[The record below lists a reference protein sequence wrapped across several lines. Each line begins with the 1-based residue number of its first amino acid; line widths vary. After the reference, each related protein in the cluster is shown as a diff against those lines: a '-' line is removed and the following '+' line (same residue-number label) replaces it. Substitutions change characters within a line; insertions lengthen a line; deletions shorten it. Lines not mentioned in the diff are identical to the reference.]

1 MIQTIAVP
9 TSSGVPPAKENLM
22 RIVQTISASAITIV
36 LAMST
41 ASAQQAIK
49 GVVTAIDEPG
59 GTISIQ
65 QTTSGTVGASG
76 GAATDSY
83 RVQDGLLFNAVHLG
97 DKVAI
102 SVETLE
108 GAKTITRLDKE

>member
-1 MIQTIAVP
+1 MKIIQTVSAYAV
-9 TSSGVPPAKENLM
+9 M
-22 RIVQTISASAITIV
+22 IS
-36 LAMST
+36 LAAST

-49 GVVTAIDEPG
+49 GTVTGIDEPA

-65 QTTSGTVGASG
+65 QKSSGTVGG

-83 RVQDGLLFNAVHLG
+83 RVKDGLLFNAVHLG

-102 SVETLE
+102 SIETID

>member
-1 MIQTIAVP
+1 
-9 TSSGVPPAKENLM
+9 M
-22 RIVQTISASAITIV
+22 RIVQTISTCAATIV
-36 LAMST
+36 LAMSV

-49 GVVTAIDEPG
+49 GVVTGIDEPA

-65 QTTSGTVGASG
+65 QSASGTVGTGG

-83 RVQDGLLFNAVHLG
+83 RVKDGLLFNAVHLG

-102 SVETLE
+102 SVETID

>member
-1 MIQTIAVP
+1 M
-9 TSSGVPPAKENLM
+9 K
-22 RIVQTISASAITIV
+22 IVQTVSACALTIV
-36 LAMST
+36 LAMSS

-49 GVVTAIDEPG
+49 GVVTGIDEPA

-65 QTTSGTVGASG
+65 QTASGTVGAG
-76 GAATDSY
+76 GAATESY
-83 RVQDGLLFNAVHLG
+83 RVNDGLLFNAVHLG

-102 SVETLE
+102 SVETIN

>member
-1 MIQTIAVP
+1 M
-9 TSSGVPPAKENLM
+9 K
-22 RIVQTISASAITIV
+22 IVQTISACAMTIV

-41 ASAQQAIK
+41 ASAQQAMK
-49 GVVTAIDEPG
+49 GVVTGFDEPA

-65 QTTSGTVGASG
+65 QTPSGTVGTGA
-76 GAATDSY
+76 AATDSY

-102 SVETLE
+102 SVETIE
-108 GAKTITRLDKE
+108 G

>member
-1 MIQTIAVP
+1 M
-9 TSSGVPPAKENLM
+9 K
-22 RIVQTISASAITIV
+22 IVQTISACAVTIV
-36 LAMST
+36 LAMSM
-41 ASAQQAIK
+41 ASAQQAMK
-49 GVVTAIDEPG
+49 GVVTGIDEPA

-65 QTTSGTVGASG
+65 QTSSGTVGAS

-83 RVQDGLLFNAVHLG
+83 RVKDGLLFNAVRPG

-102 SVETLE
+102 SVETID

>member
-1 MIQTIAVP
+1 M
-9 TSSGVPPAKENLM
+9 K
-22 RIVQTISASAITIV
+22 IVQTISACAMTIV
-36 LAMST
+36 FAMSI

-49 GVVTAIDEPG
+49 GVVSGIDEPA

-65 QTTSGTVGASG
+65 QGSGTVGASG
-76 GAATDSY
+76 GAAAESY
-83 RVQDGLLFNAVHLG
+83 RVKDGLLFNAVHLG

-102 SVETLE
+102 SVETIE

>member
-1 MIQTIAVP
+1 M
-9 TSSGVPPAKENLM
+9 K
-22 RIVQTISASAITIV
+22 IVQTILACAVTIAFAMP
-36 LAMST
+36 LAG
-41 ASAQQAIK
+41 AQQAMK
-49 GVVTAIDEPG
+49 GVVTGIDEPA

-65 QTTSGTVGASG
+65 QSTSGTVGASG
-76 GAATDSY
+76 AAATDSF

-102 SVETLE
+102 SVETID

>member
-1 MIQTIAVP
+1 MKIIQTVSACAVMLL
-9 TSSGVPPAKENLM
+9 VA
-22 RIVQTISASAITIV
+22 A
-36 LAMST
+36 ST

-49 GVVTAIDEPG
+49 GTVTAVDEPA

-65 QTTSGTVGASG
+65 QTSSGTVGASG

-83 RVQDGLLFNAVHLG
+83 RVKDGLLFNAVHLG
-97 DKVAI
+97 DKVVI
-102 SVETLE
+102 SVETID

>member
-1 MIQTIAVP
+1 M
-9 TSSGVPPAKENLM
+9 K
-22 RIVQTISASAITIV
+22 IVQTISACAVTIAF
-36 LAMST
+36 AMSL
-41 ASAQQAIK
+41 ASAQQAMK
-49 GVVTAIDEPG
+49 GVVTGIDEPA

-65 QTTSGTVGASG
+65 QTASGTVGASG
-76 GAATDSY
+76 AAATDTY

-102 SVETLE
+102 SVETIE